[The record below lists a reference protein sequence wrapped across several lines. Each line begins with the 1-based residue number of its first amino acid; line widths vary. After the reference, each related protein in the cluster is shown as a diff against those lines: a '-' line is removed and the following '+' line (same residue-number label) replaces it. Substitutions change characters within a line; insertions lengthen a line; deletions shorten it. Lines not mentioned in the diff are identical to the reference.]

1 MNDKEAL
8 EKLDHT
14 LCLNSL
20 SLRFSIDE
28 DYHIDCKDA
37 DEMVDCIETLQEAL
51 EQKEKQDTF
60 LSLLIEK
67 GVDISAI
74 KATKNYMEYNDF
86 VAWVCPQ
93 LTEDEYLKIKDN
105 IEEWLNGNINQR

>member
-1 MNDKEAL
+1 MKDKEAL

-37 DEMVDCIETLQEAL
+37 EEMVDCIETLQEAL
-51 EQKEKQDTF
+51 EQKEKQNKILDILKENATLYINDINKEVKSIQINITTCDDNF
-60 LSLLIEK
+60 NKVEK
-67 GVDISAI
+67 
-74 KATKNYMEYNDF
+74 
-86 VAWVCPQ
+86 
-93 LTEDEYLKIKDN
+93 
-105 IEEWLNGNINQR
+105 WLNGR

>member
-1 MNDKEAL
+1 MKDKEAL

-20 SLRFSIDE
+20 LLRFSIDN

-51 EQKEKQDTF
+51 EQKEKQDKILEILKKCEDDKHSLYYVYVLNA
-60 LSLLIEK
+60 LSSGKITQ
-67 GVDISAI
+67 DDAI
-74 KATKNYMEYNDF
+74 KVK
-86 VAWVCPQ
+86 
-93 LTEDEYLKIKDN
+93 
-105 IEEWLNGNINQR
+105 EWLNGNINQR

>member
-1 MNDKEAL
+1 MKSKEAL
-8 EKLDHT
+8 EKIDHT

-20 SLRFSIDE
+20 SLRFDIDDE
-28 DYHIDCKDA
+28 YHIDCKDTY
-37 DEMVDCIETLQEAL
+37 EMIDCIETIQEAL

-67 GVDISAI
+67 GVDINAV

-86 VAWVCPQ
+86 VVWVCPH

-105 IEEWLNGNINQR
+105 IKEWLDNDK